1 MTKPAESVASA
12 ADLLEDA
19 ARLGR
24 PSEADSGAPQQPCGR

>member
-1 MTKPAESVASA
+1 MTTPTESVARA

-24 PSEADSGAPQQPCGR
+24 FG